1 MTSFLE
7 FRNVANIL
15 PEADVLDVIWED
27 GQKLDITVKA
37 TDILSE
43 FTVDTVTI
51 YKDITAPEIENL
63 WLSKDDKVS
72 LFVHHIEDF
81 TAMT

>member
-1 MTSFLE
+1 VTSFLE
-7 FRNVANIL
+7 FRNVTNIL
-15 PEADVLDVIWED
+15 PEADVLDIIWED

-51 YKDITAPEIENL
+51 YKDFTTPKIEDL
-63 WLSKDDKVS
+63 WLSKGDKVS